1 MYQNGGGDVTK
12 YKEMAHPNFVNYAKD
27 GTHLVLLNG
36 FELPIQPYV
45 KKADQLK
52 QGQPGQQPV
61 NPQQQQQQQ
70 QQQAVPQQ
78 PTQGNPQQN
87 AVSLYIF
94 TYEQRVRCDRFCVAP
109 LTFICKCAPTRVSTF
124 NYW

>member
-1 MYQNGGGDVTK
+1 MNFYHRSQGFVFLYFLGKIPQFIRMFQNGGGDVTK

-45 KKADQLK
+45 KKADQQK
-52 QGQPGQQPV
+52 QGQQTV

-70 QQQAVPQQ
+70 QQQAVSQQ
-78 PTQGNPQQN
+78 PTAVNPQQN
-87 AVSLYIF
+87 AVSLYI
-94 TYEQRVRCDRFCVAP
+94 
-109 LTFICKCAPTRVSTF
+109 
-124 NYW
+124 

>member
-70 QQQAVPQQ
+70 QQAVPQQ

-94 TYEQRVRCDRFCVAP
+94 IYKQRVRCDRFCVAP
-109 LTFICKCAPTRVSTF
+109 RTFICKCARII
-124 NYW
+124 